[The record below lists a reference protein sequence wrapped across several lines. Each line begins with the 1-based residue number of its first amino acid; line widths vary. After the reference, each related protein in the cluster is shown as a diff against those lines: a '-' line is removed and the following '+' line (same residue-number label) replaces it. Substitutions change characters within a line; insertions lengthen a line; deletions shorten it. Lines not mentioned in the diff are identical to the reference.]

1 MAIEEKRNKI
11 LKRINSDIE
20 VLNKQEELLL
30 KQEEFFQKELEI
42 VNNIEYFSKEYAKE
56 ILEYLV
62 SKVEGKNYTVEKY
75 HLKKIGDSINT
86 KLVHEYTF
94 LYLVGEENKE
104 AAKEEIESVFTVIND
119 DNERVIN
126 KDSIEDNIISDNY
139 VRLSFYNR
147 YNGRKVKFD
156 SEKEPHVIPID
167 IKDERFNYVNDF
179 IEEVINARLE
189 RGNFSIS
196 MNGIKIMANNFAL
209 KQKQKKKL
217 LLESE

>member
-30 KQEEFFQKELEI
+30 KQKEFFQKELEI

>member
-30 KQEEFFQKELEI
+30 KQKEFFQKELEI
-42 VNNIEYFSKEYAKE
+42 VNNIEYFLKEYAKE

-167 IKDERFNYVNDF
+167 IKDDRFNYVNDF

>member
-30 KQEEFFQKELEI
+30 KQKKFFQKELEI

-167 IKDERFNYVNDF
+167 IKDDRFNYVNDF